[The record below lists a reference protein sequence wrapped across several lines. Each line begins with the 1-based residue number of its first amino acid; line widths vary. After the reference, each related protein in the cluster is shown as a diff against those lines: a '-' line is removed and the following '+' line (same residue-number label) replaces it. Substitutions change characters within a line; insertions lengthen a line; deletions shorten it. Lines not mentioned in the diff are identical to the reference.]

1 MVWALLDTLRGR
13 FDILAFA
20 REFGT
25 LGIIDHHVSRAS
37 SARGKDILL
46 DGGGDEVL
54 WCGDDFPGV
63 FGGVDISWIVR
74 ISVSMTWICRK
85 EGKKRERKG
94 SYPRLHG
101 RGRCC
106 DLPCSF
112 CSIWWEYF
120 CDRPRDG
127 MATISHSF

>member
-1 MVWALLDTLRGR
+1 MPRNTDSPEDKDRKRGGREHTPTCMVWTLLDTLRGR

-63 FGGVDISWIVR
+63 FGGVDISWIV
-74 ISVSMTWICRK
+74 
-85 EGKKRERKG
+85 GK
-94 SYPRLHG
+94 
-101 RGRCC
+101 
-106 DLPCSF
+106 
-112 CSIWWEYF
+112 
-120 CDRPRDG
+120 
-127 MATISHSF
+127 A